1 MKIDNFNGSIP
12 IQQNQFPDIINKQI
26 FHFINIITL
35 QLFIKI
41 ITRIKDVHNTHTNS
55 IKKQVKYLLYI

>member
-26 FHFINIITL
+26 FHFITIITI

-41 ITRIKDVHNTHTNS
+41 ITRIKDVHNTHT
-55 IKKQVKYLLYI
+55 QTV